1 MKELV
6 AGPGGL
12 LPDVETVRIKYE
24 QSLSSRDLAQQLGV
38 DHTVISQLIQ
48 EGHLRRKPRRTVDGY
63 HALKFDADT
72 ARGLLRSHLL
82 VEAEVEVIESLEALT
97 CEMTSKKS
105 NKRP

>member
-1 MKELV
+1 MRPRS
-6 AGPGGL
+6 A
-12 LPDVETVRIKYE
+12 I
-24 QSLSSRDLAQQLGV
+24 

-97 CEMTSKKS
+97 CEMTSTKS